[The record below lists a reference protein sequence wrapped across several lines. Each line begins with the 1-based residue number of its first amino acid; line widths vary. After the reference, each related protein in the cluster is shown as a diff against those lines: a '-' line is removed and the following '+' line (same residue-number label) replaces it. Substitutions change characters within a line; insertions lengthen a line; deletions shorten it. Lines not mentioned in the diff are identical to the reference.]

1 MNNCEV
7 IQNNSFYSLHNVENY
22 KNEFL
27 YTTSFILNK
36 HLLLINEYLN
46 FIFENINNQK
56 YNICNNFIIIRGIE
70 TISHVFH
77 TILYYTKNIDLAYY
91 HSQKAFYFYVEFIGQ
106 ISVEHHT
113 FLQLNSRDATMFVYK
128 KTIFDINNTYKN
140 SNKYIYNKHQLVQLN
155 NLYLQTNIIKELV
168 NYYINNSCYLE
179 LFNSSAEI
187 KKHEIQQ
194 YITKIIKLVK
204 TINFNQNKLLLD
216 NILNFIINITNEI
229 DIEKYYNIIYLFVK
243 KISSCKNENKCK
255 NLINNIYNPQL
266 SVNLLNYSEDEFI
279 LWIFNKIHF

>member
-22 KNEFL
+22 KNDFL

-56 YNICNNFIIIRGIE
+56 YNICNNFIIIRGME

-128 KTIFDINNTYKN
+128 KTIFDINNSYKN
-140 SNKYIYNKHQLVQLN
+140 SNKYVYNKHQLDQLN
-155 NLYLQTNIIKELV
+155 NLYLQTNIIKELI

-179 LFNSSAEI
+179 LFNSSTEI

-194 YITKIIKLVK
+194 YITKVIKLVK
-204 TINFNQNKLLLD
+204 TINFNQNKVLLG

-243 KISSCKNENKCK
+243 KFSSCKYENKCK

-279 LWIFNKIHF
+279 LWIFSSQ